1 MGKGIV
7 CVVVLLLGITG
18 AQGHAQARAPAQ
30 DHAAHAAHAAAAM
43 ESMSGETAAGTIADV
58 PVQDQSGRTR
68 HFHRDLVQGRLVAIN
83 FIFTRCT
90 TVCPLLG
97 TRFAQVQK
105 QLGDDAA
112 RVALI
117 SVSIDP
123 ANDTPAELAR
133 WSRAFGATPGWDL
146 VTGAR
151 ADIDRLAR
159 SLGASAADP
168 ASHAPLVVLIDE
180 RGTPRPWRRL
190 DGLADAS
197 VLTAALREAL
207 GRPVE

>member
-1 MGKGIV
+1 MGKGIR
-7 CVVVLLLGITG
+7 CGAVLLLGSIG
-18 AQGHAQARAPAQ
+18 AQAQ

-43 ESMSGETAAGTIADV
+43 RSMPAETAAGTVADV
-58 PVQDQSGRTR
+58 PVLDQSGRTR
-68 HFHRDLVQGRLVAIN
+68 HFHRDLVQGRLAAIN

-90 TVCPLLG
+90 TICPLLG
-97 TRFAQVQK
+97 TRFAQVQR
-105 QLGDDAA
+105 QLGGDAD

-123 ANDTPAELAR
+123 ANDTPQELAR
-133 WSRAFGATPGWDL
+133 WSRAFGAAAGWDL

-180 RGTPRPWRRL
+180 RGSPRPWRRF
-190 DGLADAS
+190 DGLADAE

-207 GRPVE
+207 ARPVE

>member
-1 MGKGIV
+1 MSKGFAWV
-7 CVVVLLLGITG
+7 AVMLLGVAG
-18 AQGHAQARAPAQ
+18 LPARAQ

-43 ESMSGETAAGTIADV
+43 QSLQGETAAGAVAVADV

-97 TRFAQVQK
+97 TRFAQVRK

-112 RVALI
+112 RIALI
-117 SVSIDP
+117 SISIDP
-123 ANDTPAELAR
+123 ANDTPQELSR
-133 WSRAFGATPGWDL
+133 WSRAFGAGPGWDL

-151 ADIDRLAR
+151 ADIDQLAR

-180 RGTPRPWRRL
+180 RGAPRPWRRL
-190 DGLADAS
+190 DGLADAG
-197 VLTAALREAL
+197 VLTAALRDAL
-207 GRPVE
+207 ARPVE